1 MTPTKADST
10 VQGKQDGGMITTS
23 FPAHNTDAAA
33 DAFARGYARASTSSL
48 KCGLGVTNSKL
59 VGYYLISESAGV
71 ARQRYVLLTQ
81 KAVSQLGEP
90 AEEDVVVG
98 NTSNRVRRST
108 HPRPKPATTTGLK
121 NFTIT

>member
-1 MTPTKADST
+1 
-10 VQGKQDGGMITTS
+10 MITTS

-71 ARQRYVLLTQ
+71 ARQRYVMLTQ